1 VTAWE
6 EGFLCSLVE
15 TGWILRPL
23 TDKQWGVLERIAAKV
38 GVPAPARDMGS
49 AETCPA

>member
-1 VTAWE
+1 MAFVVSALGDPRVTAWE

-23 TDKQWGVLERIAAKV
+23 TDIPILGA
-38 GVPAPARDMGS
+38 
-49 AETCPA
+49 